1 MVKYDWDIQ
10 YVMEVR
16 HEHDNYLV
24 VEQVT
29 TNLCKSS
36 GLKVA

>member
-1 MVKYDWDIQ
+1 MVKYDWGIQ

-16 HEHDNYLV
+16 YEHDNYLD

-29 TNLCKSS
+29 TN
-36 GLKVA
+36 VM